1 MTIPD
6 DADAAAPGRRLEIEF
21 CTKCRF
27 GGRAFFLAR
36 ELFDQRPELF
46 SEIALV
52 PSTNGVFRV
61 RYGASAIWDYPESA
75 DRFPEPKE
83 VREAILRQRGLLPT
97 QRSH

>member
-1 MTIPD
+1 MPD
-6 DADAAAPGRRLEIEF
+6 DTQPPRRLEIEF
-21 CTKCRF
+21 CTNCRF

-36 ELFDQRPELF
+36 ELFDQRSELF

-61 RYGASAIWDYPESA
+61 RYDGATLWDYPASA

-83 VREAILRQRGLLPT
+83 VREAVLVLRGLPPT

>member
-1 MTIPD
+1 M
-6 DADAAAPGRRLEIEF
+6 DASTERGGRLEIEF

-46 SEIALV
+46 AEIALL
-52 PSTNGVFRV
+52 PSTDGVFTV
-61 RYGASAIWDYPESA
+61 RYEGADIWDYKSA
-75 DRFPEPKE
+75 GRFPDPKE
-83 VREAILRQRGLLPT
+83 VREAVLAACGLPPT